1 MFLQDGRTAVHLA
14 AQYGNNNVMKIL
26 LDHSPNLIEQ
36 KDNVSI
42 QFITECTQAIYS
54 ESVE

>member
-1 MFLQDGRTAVHLA
+1 MFLQHGRTAVHLA
-14 AQYGNNNVMKIL
+14 AWYGNDNVMKIL
-26 LDHSPNLIEQ
+26 LEHSPGLIEQ

-42 QFITECTQAIYS
+42 QFITECTQTIYS

>member
-1 MFLQDGRTAVHLA
+1 MFLQDGRPAVHLA

-26 LDHSPNLIEQ
+26 LDQSPNLIEQ

>member
-1 MFLQDGRTAVHLA
+1 MFLQSGKTAVHLA
-14 AQYGNNNVMKIL
+14 AMNGNNDVMKIL

-42 QFITECTQAIYS
+42 QFITECTKAIYS